1 MKVRVMSGSGVWV
14 LQCLGMAVERRKKI
28 EEKMGSLSGVWVV
41 ECVFCEKGARRRN
54 HGGKKNK

>member
-1 MKVRVMSGSGVWV
+1 M
-14 LQCLGMAVERRKKI
+14 LQCLGMVVERRKKI

-41 ECVFCEKGARRRN
+41 ECVSCEKGARRRN